1 MPSDPPDPDER
12 KHSDKDSADKTNWV
26 QISNYAQLAFIF
38 PVATVVGWLIGLA
51 LDKWLHTTWLY
62 LVGLL
67 LGILAGFLEL
77 IRTAAK
83 NK

>member
-1 MPSDPPDPDER
+1 MPADRPDPAEQ
-12 KHSDKDSADKTNWV
+12 KHSNEDSSKSNWV
-26 QISNYAQLAFIF
+26 QVSNYAQLAFIF
-38 PVATVVGWLIGLA
+38 PVATVVGWLIGVA

-62 LVGLL
+62 ILGLL

-77 IRTAAK
+77 IKTAAK